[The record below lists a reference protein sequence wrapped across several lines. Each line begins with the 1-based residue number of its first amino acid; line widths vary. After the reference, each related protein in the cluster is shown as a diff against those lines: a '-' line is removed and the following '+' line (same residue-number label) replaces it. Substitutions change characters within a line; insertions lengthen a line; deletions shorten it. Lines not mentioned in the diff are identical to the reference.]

1 MPTAQAV
8 GGLQVTVY
16 NMLGYNNAPPTPTED
31 KKIYETV
38 VPNIDFQFGSGG
50 IFTNRSEDVVVKF
63 EGTITS
69 PVTGDV
75 IFYAPADDGVKL
87 YIDGVDVINDWYD
100 KGGGGS
106 ESQPISFTANVP
118 KPITL
123 WYYENGGG
131 AWVQLNWQLPGTE
144 MTVVPAEAFN
154 GAVAKTIGAPTN
166 LVVTDS
172 DTSTALTWQAPS
184 TGNTQPERYAISFS
198 ADGGGWGIAT
208 GNVGDANALNTTITI
223 DHSLLESLKPSGTV
237 WSFHIRSDND
247 TLAVYSE
254 NSNVVT
260 LKIGQTAEEIAAEQA
275 RLAAIVEAAR
285 LAELERQ
292 RLAAVE
298 AARIAAEQE
307 AARQAAIAEAA
318 RQAAIAAQKAYEA
331 EQARLLALEYERQRI
346 AAEKKAEEERIA
358 AIAAA
363 IEAEAKRLAE
373 EEAKQKA
380 DEEALIKWL
389 EEKRIAFEEAE
400 AKAKA
405 EELAR
410 LAELERIANE
420 AKAKAEEEAR
430 VAEEARLKAE
440 AEAKALADEAAR
452 LEAERIE
459 AERKAAE
466 ELANQVKPTP
476 TPEPISTP
484 TPKPEPQ
491 PEPKVTPQPEPLEP
505 EPVEEVVQ
513 EVVQVPPPVVVPEP
527 EPTPE
532 TVVLE
537 DDTNLEEL
545 APDTPIELE
554 NGVVLTAEVV
564 IALQLLENPGE
575 LLAAVFTD
583 PAEAF
588 KALSN
593 IGADMSP
600 EVREKSEEVVVA
612 AIIAGGIA
620 TQAAASAGAVAA
632 YRRKP

>member
-131 AWVQLNWQLPGTE
+131 AWVQLNWQLPDSN
-144 MTVVPAEAFN
+144 MTIVPSTAFVYVDPAIEAARLEQERLAAEA
-154 GAVAKTIGAPTN
+154 AARA
-166 LVVTDS
+166 
-172 DTSTALTWQAPS
+172 
-184 TGNTQPERYAISFS
+184 
-198 ADGGGWGIAT
+198 
-208 GNVGDANALNTTITI
+208 
-223 DHSLLESLKPSGTV
+223 ES
-237 WSFHIRSDND
+237 
-247 TLAVYSE
+247 E
-254 NSNVVT
+254 
-260 LKIGQTAEEIAAEQA
+260 
-275 RLAAIVEAAR
+275 RLAAIEAARIESER

-292 RLAAVE
+292 RLAAIE

-307 AARQAAIAEAA
+307 AARQAALAEAA

-331 EQARLLALEYERQRI
+331 EVAHI
-346 AAEKKAEEERIA
+346 AAIEAEKQRVAAAKKAEEERIA
-358 AIAAA
+358 AITAA
-363 IEAEAKRLAE
+363 IDAEAKRLAD

-459 AERKAAE
+459 AERKAAV
-466 ELANQVKPTP
+466 ELANQVKP

-505 EPVEEVVQ
+505 KPVEQVVQ